1 VYLRVQDEAERLV
14 RDVTGRKRER
24 EREIQ
29 KYLSA
34 SAPAHSTECKEEKQA
49 KKNSDHVREANTI
62 IFNLRVFL
70 GRKWNS
76 I

>member
-24 EREIQ
+24 ERVREIQ

-34 SAPAHSTECKEEKQA
+34 SAPTHSTHCKVKKQ
-49 KKNSDHVREANTI
+49 VE
-62 IFNLRVFL
+62 NLTM
-70 GRKWNS
+70 
-76 I
+76 